1 MTASLVLVKPDLS
14 CEYDAHAALWIVR
27 MSIGIDAALRH
38 IVGGGNCED
47 IRLLIGIQ
55 PIEGRIPSSEVRAL
69 LKIRLAEFQKKIP
82 AHKDALFRNIK
93 MLGELLQFD
102 ITQQQLLAFVALSQ
116 HHPMLSEMLEN
127 LRNTTMD
134 AIARFL
140 SVALNIAVS
149 EIKRVIAPGSQLVA
163 TRVIHCGRSSYGNGL
178 QLTIMEELLKAL
190 FTPHANLKM
199 LMGAFIENA
208 PRPILKEA
216 NFPHLLEETRLL
228 TAYLSKTHKKKIRG
242 VNILIYGAPGTGKT
256 EYVRWLASRLG
267 KPLYQVKSADEE
279 GSPIAGSE
287 RLIFFQFCQQFLNQA
302 DALVLFDE
310 MEDVFPESQNPF
322 DLMRN
327 GHARGLSKSWLN
339 ELLTQ
344 NSVPSIWISNAVDH
358 IDKAYLRRFD
368 FSFEM
373 GIPPARVRTGI
384 LKKYLDGFKISS
396 DVITRLSH
404 QESLSPAQI
413 EKGAKLLTVS
423 GHPVQDQEGVLE
435 HVIYNSMALL
445 QQQDSSHSIDWAGC
459 HYRLEYLHANCDLAK
474 LVSQLK
480 ASRAA
485 QGAICLYGAPGTGKT
500 AFAHFLSKEME
511 LPLMVRRASDILD
524 SYVGVT
530 EQKIAEMFKLA
541 EREKTVLLLDEADS
555 FLSER
560 KGAHASWEVTM
571 VNEMLTQM
579 ENFDG
584 LFICSTNLMSKLDD
598 ASLRRF
604 ALKIKF
610 DYLKPEQRWRLFAE
624 QVKRIA
630 PSKAASY
637 RAALNQMNNL
647 TPGDFATVRRQ
658 SALLGETLTAEE
670 FLNRLKQEAKA
681 KPDSGNR
688 PIGFTS

>member
-1 MTASLVLVKPDLS
+1 MTAPLVLVKPELS
-14 CEYDAHAALWIVR
+14 CEYDAHVALWIVR
-27 MSIGIDAALRH
+27 LSIGTDAALRQF
-38 IVGGGNCED
+38 VGDSGCED
-47 IRLLIGIQ
+47 VRQLIGIE
-55 PIEGRIPSSEVRAL
+55 PIHGRIPRSECRAL
-69 LKIRLAEFQKKIP
+69 LKIRLTEFQKKMP
-82 AHKDALFRNIK
+82 AHKEALFRNIK

-102 ITQQQLLAFVALSQ
+102 TTQQELLAFVALSQ
-116 HHPMLSEMLEN
+116 HHPL
-127 LRNTTMD
+127 LREFIDSIRNNTME

-140 SVALNIAVS
+140 SIVLTIGAS
-149 EIKRVIAPGSQLVA
+149 EIKRVIAPGSQLLA
-163 TRVIHCGRSSYGNGL
+163 TRVIQFGRNSYGSGL

-199 LMGAFIENA
+199 LMGTFIENA
-208 PRPILKEA
+208 PRPILKET
-216 NFPHLLEETRLL
+216 NFPHLVEETRLL
-228 TAYLSKTHKKKIRG
+228 IAYLSKTHKKKTRG

-256 EYVRWLASRLG
+256 EYVRWLASRLR

-279 GSPIAGSE
+279 GSPIDGSE

-310 MEDVFPESQNPF
+310 MEDVFPQNQNLF
-322 DLMRN
+322 NMVRN
-327 GHARGLSKSWLN
+327 SRTGGISKSWLN

-373 GIPPARVRTGI
+373 GIPPASVRAGI
-384 LKKYLDGFKISS
+384 LKKYLDPFNISS
-396 DVITRLSH
+396 DVITHLSH

-423 GHPVQDQEGVLE
+423 GHRAQDQAGVLAC
-435 HVIYNSMALL
+435 VIGNSMALL
-445 QQQDSSHSIDWAGC
+445 QQEDSSHSIDWADC
-459 HYRLEYLHANCDLAK
+459 HYRLEYLHANCDLTK

-480 ASRAA
+480 SSPAA
-485 QGAICLYGAPGTGKT
+485 HGAICLYGPPGTGKT
-500 AFAHFLSKEME
+500 AFAHFLSKEMA

-524 SYVGVT
+524 AYVGVT

-560 KGAHASWEVTM
+560 KGARASWEVTM

-584 LFICSTNLMSKLDD
+584 LFICSTNLMSKLDE

-610 DYLKPEQRWRLFAE
+610 DYLQPEQRWRLFAE
-624 QVKRIA
+624 QVKKIA
-630 PSKAASY
+630 QSKAAPY

-658 SALLGETLTAEE
+658 GTLLGETLSAEE
-670 FLNRLKQEAKA
+670 FLNRLKQETKS
-681 KPDSGNR
+681 KPDGGKRS
-688 PIGFTS
+688 IGFI